1 MKIPINEIKVDRE
14 HRIRTDSGDLT
25 ALQNSIARVGLLNP
39 VVVDEKHKLVAGFR
53 RLSACRKLGWKEI
66 EVRVV
71 KLSGDPL
78 LELDAEVDE
87 NLYRKDFTGEEIK
100 RIAVRRRELE
110 RMLRGGFF
118 QRLWRWLK
126 SLFRPRKTSE
136 KVRVQKS
143 EAAIKPEKAG

>member
-78 LELDAEVDE
+78 LELDAEWTRTSTART
-87 NLYRKDFTGEEIK
+87 LPG
-100 RIAVRRRELE
+100 RRSSVSPSAAGNW
-110 RMLRGGFF
+110 RGCCG
-118 QRLWRWLK
+118 
-126 SLFRPRKTSE
+126 
-136 KVRVQKS
+136 
-143 EAAIKPEKAG
+143 AASSSDSGAG